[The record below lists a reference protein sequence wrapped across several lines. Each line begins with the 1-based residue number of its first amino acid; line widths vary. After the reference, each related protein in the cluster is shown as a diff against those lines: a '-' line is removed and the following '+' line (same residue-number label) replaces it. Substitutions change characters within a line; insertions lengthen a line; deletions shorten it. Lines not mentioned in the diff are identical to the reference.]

1 MDDHFLL
8 MFSEVTPFD
17 TRTEIIGPSKPAA
30 FTASKQA
37 CSKKKK
43 KKEMFGYSFNQ
54 EQDDDEYCRRESVY
68 IYTY

>member
-8 MFSEVTPFD
+8 MFSEVTPFN

-37 CSKKKK
+37 CKKKK
-43 KKEMFGYSFNQ
+43 KKKSCLVKYSFNQ
-54 EQDDDEYCRRESVY
+54 EQDDDE
-68 IYTY
+68 

>member
-8 MFSEVTPFD
+8 MFSEVTPFN

-37 CSKKKK
+37 CKKQNKKKK
-43 KKEMFGYSFNQ
+43 SCLVKYSFNQ
-54 EQDDDEYCRRESVY
+54 EQDDDE
-68 IYTY
+68 